1 MWDKLIWILN
11 FENRLTNS
19 INKESKKNFL
29 MIYYLFKL
37 IKKWFIKKKNLMFN
51 FKKLVVLCKSN
62 LGKMVMILFKFTN
75 LRFLIDSF

>member
-37 IKKWFIKKKNLMFN
+37 IKKWFIKKKR
-51 FKKLVVLCKSN
+51 
-62 LGKMVMILFKFTN
+62 I
-75 LRFLIDSF
+75 